1 MFQLSRKPCLGLT
14 LCGICANGTKPVHC
28 CVPSPAPGED
38 YWKQAVQDVLNVI
51 EPASLREV
59 LPQATTD
66 AEKRDQWLDMA
77 DQWQR
82 LSRDTKRRGPDHQ

>member
-1 MFQLSRKPCLGLT
+1 MADECRRQS
-14 LCGICANGTKPVHC
+14 
-28 CVPSPAPGED
+28 
-38 YWKQAVQDVLNVI
+38 
-51 EPASLREV
+51 
-59 LPQATTD
+59 QATTD